1 MQNKR
6 MKKRKKRRNKKWLSG
21 IIIIAFIALIISNW
35 DYVFSFLLSLPILLL
50 ILRLIINY
58 KDKKEQEKQ
67 EELKMQQEEARR
79 EQEEIQ
85 KKQENER
92 KIARE
97 KHINECKE
105 KFIKLLNSINNI
117 KITVKDIPY
126 KKQNLRDMPEYTFST
141 IRKNSKYKDFSN
153 FVVLDVETTGLHP
166 KTDNIIEISAIKFID
181 NEPVEYMSTLV
192 NPKKEI
198 SDYITNINN
207 ITNEMVKDA
216 PTINS
221 IIDSFSDFI
230 KGFNIVGYNLEF
242 DLNFLY
248 VNNLNLFEEKRK
260 FYDLLPICRNHIPK
274 DFVANYKL
282 ITICEHYHIY
292 RNDCHRS
299 TSDAL
304 ATGLIFKEIAEE
316 IKDTIYE

>member
-1 MQNKR
+1 M
-6 MKKRKKRRNKKWLSG
+6 LSG
-21 IIIIAFIALIISNW
+21 IIIIAFIFLIYSNW
-35 DYVFSFLLSLPILLL
+35 DYILVILFALPILLL
-50 ILRLIINY
+50 ILRLIIYSNN
-58 KDKKEQEKQ
+58 KKEQENQ
-67 EELKMQQEEARR
+67 ELLKMQQDEARR

-85 KKQENER
+85 KKLENER
-92 KIARE
+92 KMARE
-97 KHINECKE
+97 KYINECKE
-105 KFIKLLNSINNI
+105 KFINI
-117 KITVKDIPY
+117 LKGMKNIEITIKNTPY
-126 KKQNLRDMPEYTFST
+126 NKQNLRDMPEYKFST

-181 NEPVEYMSTLV
+181 NEPVEYMSTLL

-216 PTINS
+216 PTINN

-274 DFVANYKL
+274 GLVANYKL

-316 IKDTIYE
+316 IKYTIYE